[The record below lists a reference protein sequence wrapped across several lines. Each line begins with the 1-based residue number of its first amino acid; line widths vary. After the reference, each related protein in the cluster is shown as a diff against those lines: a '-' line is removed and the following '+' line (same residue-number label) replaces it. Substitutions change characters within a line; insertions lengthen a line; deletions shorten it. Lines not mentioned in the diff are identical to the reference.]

1 MARFYTF
8 PVTIVQEAD
17 GVFMAR
23 FPDLPEALTFG
34 ATEDEA
40 AAEAV
45 DCLREALR
53 ARMRDGENIPPPSE
67 GLQGA
72 RAVAAPAETAAKAAV
87 YEAFRERGITRV
99 ALADRLGVNE
109 SEVRRILDPGHRT
122 KLERLEQ
129 AAAALGG
136 RLEVS
141 FVPSKR

>member
-1 MARFYTF
+1 MSRTYAF
-8 PVTIVQEAD
+8 PATIVREAD

-23 FPDLPEALTFG
+23 FPDLPEAITFG

-53 ARMRDGENIPPPSE
+53 ARMRDGEDIPPPSE
-67 GLQGA
+67 APGGA
-72 RAVAAPAETAAKAAV
+72 RTVWAPAETAAKAAV

-99 ALADRLGVNE
+99 ALADRLGIDE
-109 SEVRRILDPGHRT
+109 SEVRRILDPAHRT

-141 FVPSKR
+141 FVSSKL